1 MTRFADTTVYINNR
15 PVVMEGERN
24 LLELIRKTG
33 IDLPT
38 FCYQSDLSVYGSC
51 RLCLVEIEGR
61 GIVGSC
67 STPPEA
73 GMRVHTHTEEIRELR
88 KIAIELFLANHDS
101 NCPTCLK
108 SDDCQLQNL
117 ARRLGVDAVRFQ
129 SVLVKKPIDNS
140 SPAII
145 RDPNKC
151 VLCGDCARMCS
162 EIQGIGAI
170 DFAHRGHDAA
180 VLPAFGKKIGEV
192 ECVNC
197 GQCTIVCP
205 TGSLCLKPEMEEV
218 WKSLTDKQTYTV
230 AAIAPAVRVAIG
242 EIFGMEAGAVSTG
255 QMLAALKLLGFD
267 QVYDVSFAADL
278 TTIEEGS
285 EFLERRS
292 AGVRLPHF
300 TSCCPAWV
308 KYVEHFHPHLIGNLS
323 TCKSP
328 LQMFGALL
336 KDRLPD
342 LVQIPRER
350 VKVVSIT
357 PCTAK
362 KFEAKRP
369 EFTHDGIPDIDHVIT
384 TIELGRM
391 IKAAGIQFNDLSP
404 ESFDMPFGFSTSAG
418 VIFGNS
424 GGVTE
429 AVLRFTMEKLSNKP
443 LAKLDFVEVRGESGI
458 REASFDIGGSTI
470 RFAIVHGLKNAK
482 MLITKIAAGKCAY
495 DFVEV
500 MACPQGCINGGGQP
514 VNHVYNY
521 KQLRTRG
528 LFTAG
533 KMFHLH
539 KPQDNIMVNECYQQ
553 YLGDVG
559 GAKAQQL
566 LHTHYKNR
574 RRQTEDGV
582 AAGEGAGVAP
592 TTIGKGHEQQ

>member
-1 MTRFADTTVYINNR
+1 MQAACKTGSRGRNRQGIYTVTMHFDKNVYINGR
-15 PVVMEGERN
+15 PVAIEGERN

-51 RLCLVEIEGR
+51 RLCLVEIEGQ

-73 GMRVHTHTEEIRELR
+73 GMRVHTHTEEIREIR
-88 KIAIELFLANHDS
+88 KIAIELFLANHDG

-117 ARRLGVDAVRFQ
+117 ARRLGVDTVRFQ
-129 SVLVKKPIDNS
+129 SVLVKKPVDES
-140 SPAII
+140 SPSII
-145 RDPNKC
+145 RNPNKC

-162 EIQGIGAI
+162 EIQGVGAI
-170 DFAHRGHDAA
+170 DFAYRGHDSA

-192 ECVNC
+192 ECVTC

-218 WKSLTDKQTYTV
+218 WKSLTDKDTYTV

-242 EIFGMEAGAVSTG
+242 ELFGVEAGTASTG

-267 QVYDVSFAADL
+267 QVYDASFAADL
-278 TTIEEGS
+278 TVIEEGT
-285 EFLERRS
+285 EFLERKT
-292 AGVRLPHF
+292 ADARLPLF

-308 KYVEHFHPHLIGNLS
+308 KYVEHFHPNLLENLS
-323 TCKSP
+323 TCRSP
-328 LQMFGALL
+328 LQMFGSLL
-336 KDRLPD
+336 KDRLPGM
-342 LVQIPRER
+342 LNIPKEKI
-350 VKVVSIT
+350 KVVCIT

-369 EFTHDGIPDIDHVIT
+369 EFFVDGVPDVDHVIT

-391 IKAAGIQFNDLSP
+391 IKAVGIQFNSLLP

-418 VIFGNS
+418 LIFGNS

-429 AVLRFTMEKLSNKP
+429 AVLRFTVEKLSGKP
-443 LAKLDFVEVRGESGI
+443 LSRLDFVEVRGESGF
-458 REASFDIGGSTI
+458 REATFEVDGAEF

-482 MLITKIAAGKCAY
+482 TLISKIAAGKCEY

-500 MACPQGCINGGGQP
+500 MACPHGCINGGGQP
-514 VNHVYNY
+514 VNHTHNY
-521 KQLRTRG
+521 KQLRTKG
-528 LFTAG
+528 IFAAG

-539 KPQDNIMVNECYQQ
+539 KSQDNIMVNECYQQ
-553 YLGDVG
+553 HLGAVG
-559 GAKAQQL
+559 GPKAHRL
-566 LHTHYKNR
+566 LHTYYKNR
-574 RRQTEDGV
+574 RKRNKD
-582 AAGEGAGVAP
+582 
-592 TTIGKGHEQQ
+592 